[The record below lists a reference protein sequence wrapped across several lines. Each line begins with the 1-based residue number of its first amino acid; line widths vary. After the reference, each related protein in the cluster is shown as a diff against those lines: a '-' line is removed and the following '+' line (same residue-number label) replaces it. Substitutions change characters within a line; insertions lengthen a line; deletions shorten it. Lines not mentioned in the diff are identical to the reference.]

1 MHDERLGVH
10 VCFRL
15 VPPAMTNQGPSVLA
29 IVYTVVRQ
37 GEKSGAKYIDIDGA
51 DQPVPFPRECNESA
65 EKSECRNVLNMRQ
78 TTAKKA

>member
-37 GEKSGAKYIDIDGA
+37 GEKSGANTVWILQYILWIHA
-51 DQPVPFPRECNESA
+51 
-65 EKSECRNVLNMRQ
+65 KS
-78 TTAKKA
+78 